1 MSVVIDLK
9 AEVKESRDLGLLA
22 AMLDMLVGQ
31 HCLKAELSYG
41 EELML
46 HLGAPVPY
54 SHPKLAD
61 ETKGSWI
68 LGTRASR
75 WNLLLSRPPLLIAS
89 NGRRPAEAG
98 DGAPPE
104 EVEKKAEPLIGCTVV
119 IATPERHPGQT
130 ASRGG
135 VTLVLAFSDGSRL
148 TVIPDDEPDDAT
160 PLADWELFTPYDT
173 YLVCG
178 PGPVWSYR
186 RSDVAASNN

>member
-9 AEVKESRDLGLLA
+9 TEVPGSQDLGLLA

-31 HCLKAELSYG
+31 RCLKAELSYG

-75 WNLLLSRPPLLIAS
+75 WSLLLSRPPLLIAS
-89 NGRRPAEAG
+89 NGRRPATTDARRR
-98 DGAPPE
+98 P
-104 EVEKKAEPLIGCTVV
+104 KKWK
-119 IATPERHPGQT
+119 R
-130 ASRGG
+130 
-135 VTLVLAFSDGSRL
+135 RL
-148 TVIPDDEPDDAT
+148 N
-160 PLADWELFTPYDT
+160 
-173 YLVCG
+173 
-178 PGPVWSYR
+178 R
-186 RSDVAASNN
+186 